1 MKKLS
6 SYILRSLISNSNQRI
21 LIPFYHAVSDE
32 APPFVEHLYR
42 PRSIVN
48 FERDLDTLLEFYKP
62 ISLKE
67 LTKLTKSELKGNEN
81 YFHLTFDDGLDNFYE
96 IVAPILKKKNIPAT
110 IFLNTDFVD
119 NKELFFRYKASL
131 LLGEYLNS
139 TVDVKNLFYKFLK
152 KNNYTG
158 TNVRAFLLTI
168 KYQNKSILD
177 DLADVLNYD
186 FSYFLKIEKPYLSK
200 IKIKELITEGFT
212 FGAHSENHP
221 FFNEL
226 TRGEQLAQTFNSINW
241 VKKELNQ
248 SVKAF
253 SFPFHDIG
261 IPKAFFEKLSD
272 EMDISFGTSGIKR
285 DSVKNNFQRISFERA
300 PSNIKLFLIKEYFN
314 YFLKIPLGKSII
326 KR

>member
-1 MKKLS
+1 MRKLS
-6 SYILRSLISNSNQRI
+6 SYILRSLIFNSNQRI
-21 LIPFYHAVSDE
+21 LIPFYHAVSDV
-32 APPFVEHLYR
+32 APSFIEHLYK
-42 PRSIVN
+42 PRSILN

-67 LTKLTKSELKGNEN
+67 LTKLTKSELNGNQN
-81 YFHLTFDDGLDNFYE
+81 YFHLTFDDGLDNFHE

-110 IFLNTDFVD
+110 VFLNTDFVD

-131 LLGEYLNS
+131 LLSEYLNS
-139 TVDVKNLFYKFLK
+139 TDEVKNLFYKFLK
-152 KNNYTG
+152 KNNYSG

-168 KYQNKSILD
+168 NYQNRAILG
-177 DLADVLNYD
+177 DLAETLNYN
-186 FSYFLKIEKPYLSK
+186 FSYFLKNEKPYLSK
-200 IKIKELITEGFT
+200 IKIKELMAQGFT

-226 TRGEQLAQTFNSINW
+226 TRDEQLAQTFNSINW

-248 SVKAF
+248 SVRAF

-261 IPKAFFEKLSD
+261 IPKLFFENLSD
-272 EMDISFGTSGIKR
+272 EIDISFGTSGIKG

-300 PSNIKLFLIKEYFN
+300 PSNIKLFLLKEYFK

-326 KR
+326 KH